1 VNLQLGEWNDGAA
14 FRPVPDSLLLSCVVV
29 VASRRVVVIQL
40 PPFTLVRLLTVLS
53 ATSVVTYNILLN
65 VPSRYFG
72 HKTT

>member
-1 VNLQLGEWNDGAA
+1 MNLQLGEWNDGAA

-40 PPFTLVRLLTVLS
+40 PPFALVRLLTVIHTTASLR
-53 ATSVVTYNILLN
+53 NILRN
-65 VPSRYFG
+65 VPSRYFV